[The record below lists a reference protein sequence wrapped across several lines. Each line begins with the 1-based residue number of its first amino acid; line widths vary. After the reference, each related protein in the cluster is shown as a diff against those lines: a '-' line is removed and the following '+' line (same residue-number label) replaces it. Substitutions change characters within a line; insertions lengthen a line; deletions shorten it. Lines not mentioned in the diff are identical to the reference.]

1 MAEYL
6 LKNGSEVENMLY
18 HEWDREKEIKYSE
31 KRAEK
36 RGIEQGRKE
45 IIRKFSHKL
54 SPEEI
59 ADTLQ
64 VSKEYVIDVLQGEM
78 CVGERTA
85 VYEVSKQK

>member
-1 MAEYL
+1 MYFDLEEPAMFYAGL
-6 LKNGSEVENMLY
+6 VSVSF
-18 HEWDREKEIKYSE
+18 R
-31 KRAEK
+31 
-36 RGIEQGRKE
+36 
-45 IIRKFSHKL
+45 KL

>member
-1 MAEYL
+1 M
-6 LKNGSEVENMLY
+6 
-18 HEWDREKEIKYSE
+18 
-31 KRAEK
+31 
-36 RGIEQGRKE
+36 EQGRKE
-45 IIRKFSHKL
+45 IIRKFSRKL

>member
-1 MAEYL
+1 
-6 LKNGSEVENMLY
+6 MLY
-18 HEWDREKEIKYSE
+18 HEWDREKEIKYAE

-36 RGIEQGRKE
+36 RGVEQGKSEERKDL
-45 IIRKFSHKL
+45 IRKFSKINT
-54 SPEEI
+54 PEQI